1 MSLQTEQNEF
11 GTDHIELREMIRR
24 VARERVAPRADE
36 IDRTAQYPVD
46 MFKLLGEL
54 GLFAL
59 PLPKE
64 YGGAGSVVASCIALE
79 ELGRVCYNTAY
90 LLLVQWGPVN
100 AILHGGSKEQKER
113 YLPGLADGRLRA
125 GFSLTESQSGS
136 DLSGIRTH
144 ARVDGD
150 GYRINGAKIW
160 STNTAV
166 SDFVLVAAR
175 TGDAERGAINFFIVE
190 RDTPGFTIGR
200 AEDKMGARGVPS
212 SSLFFDDV
220 YIPGENIL
228 GEEGKGFKLVAE
240 ALNASRPL
248 IAARAVGLAQGA
260 LDHAVEFIKNRRA
273 FGQSVSDFQGVR
285 WMIADMEI
293 AVEAS
298 RQLTYK
304 AAQLADSGT
313 TGPAMA
319 RAAAVAKCYATDA
332 AMKVATDAVQLFGA
346 AGISNEFPINRY
358 FRDAKVLQIVEGT
371 NQIQR
376 NIISRSLL
384 GRAGA
389 ST

>member
-1 MSLQTEQNEF
+1 
-11 GTDHIELREMIRR
+11 MIRR
-24 VARERVAPRADE
+24 VAVERVAPRADD
-36 IDRTAQYPVD
+36 IDRTAEYPQD
-46 MFKLLGEL
+46 MFDLMREL
-54 GLFAL
+54 GLFKL
-59 PLPKE
+59 PLPQE
-64 YGGAGSVVASCIALE
+64 YGGLGSVVASCIALE

-100 AILHGGSKEQKER
+100 AILHGGSAEQKAR
-113 YLPGLADGRLRA
+113 FLPGLADGQLRA

-144 ARVDGD
+144 ARPHKD
-150 GYRINGAKIW
+150 GYLINGAKIW

-175 TGDAERGAINFFIVE
+175 TGDQERGAINFFIVE
-190 RDTPGFTIGR
+190 RDTPGFTIGKS
-200 AEDKMGARGVPS
+200 EKKMGARGVPS
-212 SSLFFDDV
+212 SSLFFDDA
-220 YIPGENIL
+220 YIPANNIL
-228 GEEGKGFKLVAE
+228 GEEGNGFKLVAE

-260 LDHAVEFIKNRRA
+260 LDHAVQFIKSRHA
-273 FGQSVSDFQGVR
+273 FGQNVSDFQGIR

-304 AAQLADSGT
+304 AARTADAGI
-313 TGPAMA
+313 TGPKMA
-319 RAAAVAKCYATDA
+319 RAAAIAKTFATDA
-332 AMKVATDAVQLFGA
+332 AMKVATDAMQLFGA
-346 AGISNEFPINRY
+346 ASISDDFPINRY

-376 NIISRSLL
+376 NIIARTLL
-384 GRAGA
+384 GKAGA
-389 ST
+389 PT